1 MKGCVAFR
9 STTLGEVAMESDL
22 INFLYLIGL
31 SGFLL
36 LSSSLFRR
44 KKRKNK
50 TKKYSSGR
58 YRANLESVS
67 QYLGAK

>member
-22 INFLYLIGL
+22 IKFLYLIGL

-44 KKRKNK
+44 QKRKNK
-50 TKKYSSGR
+50 TKKYS
-58 YRANLESVS
+58 
-67 QYLGAK
+67 

>member
-22 INFLYLIGL
+22 IKFIYLIGL
-31 SGFLL
+31 SALL
-36 LSSSLFRR
+36 LMSSYLFRR

-50 TKKYSSGR
+50 TKK
-58 YRANLESVS
+58 NL
-67 QYLGAK
+67 LGDVGLTFKQATN